1 MPSRLIIVAMYH
13 LWLGMKTSQVY
24 TGLVADMYDDFV
36 SYRAPVA
43 LRKPDSETFVFI
55 ALRPPVSA

>member
-1 MPSRLIIVAMYH
+1 MYH